1 MAKRFLT
8 HLDMSGNQILNA
20 VLTTSGFERLSSD
33 PTTGNFEG
41 RVYYNTASDLL
52 KVYNGTAWISVGAIT
67 NIQGTT
73 NEVTVSITDGVATI
87 SLPETISA
95 NLSGNAST
103 ATALATARTIS
114 LGGDLSGSATFDGS
128 ANVTITATI
137 GANSVA
143 LGTDTSGDYVQSI
156 SSGTGVTVTGGTGE
170 GSTPSIAIGQSVA
183 TTASPTFAGVTG
195 GNVQVGITGDNEIDT
210 ASGNLTIDSTGGT
223 VTVDDDLVVTGNLT
237 VSGTTTS
244 ITTETILLAD
254 NTITLNSNA
263 TGSPTENAGI
273 EVERGDSTNVS
284 LRWNETNDTWEATR
298 DGSAYAALVLAGD
311 DIATSDITNFRE
323 EVQDAIGE
331 VLGDSNSI
339 DLNYID
345 NPTSFID
352 KEPVVTPAAA
362 SGPSSPIAINA
373 VYDQGLNRITYSFQ
387 SATEPTAIRIA
398 NQAGFSLFQNLTSP
412 GYTLTSEGNLRIIQ
426 VNLNVVAPGQ
436 SPFGLY
442 FVAVG
447 AGQELHRSIVLL
459 LNKNFVAELRVKPS
473 NSYLSIDNDGVSV
486 DISSVKTELII
497 DGFTKKVA
505 ANVGN
510 GTATSYAVQHNLG
523 SRDVQVQVFDNSSY
537 DTIECD
543 VVRTDTNTV
552 TVSFTTAPSSNAF
565 RVVVV
570 G

>member
-41 RVYYNTASDLL
+41 RVYYNTSSDLL

-67 NIQGTT
+67 SIQGTT

-114 LGGDLSGSATFDGS
+114 LGGDLSGSTSFDGS

-137 GANSVA
+137 AADSVA

-210 ASGNLTIDSTGGT
+210 ASGNLTIDSVGGT
-223 VTVDDDLVVTGNLT
+223 VTVDDDLIVTGNLT
-237 VSGTTTS
+237 VSGTTTTV
-244 ITTETILLAD
+244 TTETILLAD
-254 NTITLNSNA
+254 NIITLNSNA
-263 TGSPTENAGI
+263 TGTPTENAGI

-311 DIATSDITNFRE
+311 DIATSDITNFTE
-323 EVQDAIGE
+323 DVQDVVGGM
-331 VLGDSNSI
+331 VSGSNSI
-339 DLNYID
+339 
-345 NPTSFID
+345 
-352 KEPVVTPAAA
+352 
-362 SGPSSPIAINA
+362 
-373 VYDQGLNRITYSFQ
+373 
-387 SATEPTAIRIA
+387 SATY
-398 NQAGFSLFQNLTSP
+398 NDGSNSL
-412 GYTLTSEGNLRIIQ
+412 TLDTTL
-426 VNLNVVAPGQ
+426 ATT
-436 SPFGLY
+436 
-442 FVAVG
+442 
-447 AGQELHRSIVLL
+447 
-459 LNKNFVAELRVKPS
+459 
-473 NSYLSIDNDGVSV
+473 SYLSKTSGLAV
-486 DISSVKTELII
+486 DISSVETKLVT
-497 DGFTKKVA
+497 DGFAKKVA

-523 SRDVQVQVFDNSSY
+523 SRDVQVQVFDNASY

-552 TVSFTTAPSSNAF
+552 TVSFTTAPSSDAF